1 MKVRRIILICLA
13 ILLLGGCKMN
23 NVKNNPTREEVT
35 QAMLDYVEKKYDK
48 EFECKFMVFRDW
60 GNKGRDLMYTYPKDR
75 TDDRTFI
82 VKRFNKDGKIKFTD
96 GYVGYLMEPKY
107 VEKYEEIVKKYFPD
121 CILRVQFPEE
131 ELYPSF
137 MNENTTYE
145 EFKKYTDHV
154 TGINASLIIPV
165 NSEKEANSQI
175 ELMKKSLSEEFGIG
189 GVAVYGFNP
198 DDYNSTVKEI
208 YNELGLD
215 TVMDRALV
223 ALSDIRVLHRNND
236 VHWGQIDFDYP
247 DEYYKVEEN

>member
-1 MKVRRIILICLA
+1 MKVRKIVLICFV

-48 EFECKFMVFRDW
+48 EFECESMEYKDW
-60 GNKGRDLMYTYPKDR
+60 ANKGRELMYTYPKDR
-75 TDDRTFI
+75 TDDRIFV
-82 VKRFNKDGKIKFTD
+82 VKRFKKDGKIKFTD

-121 CILRVQFPEE
+121 CILRVQFPDQD
-131 ELYPSF
+131 LYPSF

-154 TGINASLIIPV
+154 TGIYASLIIPV
-165 NSEKEANSQI
+165 NNEKEANSQI
-175 ELMKKSLSEEFGIG
+175 ELMRKSLSEEFGVG
-189 GVAVYGFNP
+189 GVAVYGFNH
-198 DDYNSTVKEI
+198 DDYNSTVREI

-215 TVMDRALV
+215 TVMDRALG

-247 DEYYKVEEN
+247 DGYYKVEEN

>member
-1 MKVRRIILICLA
+1 MRASKIVLICLA
-13 ILLLGGCKMN
+13 VLLLGGCKMN

-82 VKRFNKDGKIKFTD
+82 VKRFKKDGKIKFTD
-96 GYVGYLMEPKY
+96 GYVGYLMELTFVDKF
-107 VEKYEEIVKKYFPD
+107 EKIVKKYFPD
-121 CILRVQFPEE
+121 CILRVQFPDED
-131 ELYPSF
+131 LYPSF

-154 TGINASLIIPV
+154 TVINASLIIPV
-165 NSEKEANSQI
+165 NNEKEGNSQI
-175 ELMKKSLSEEFGIG
+175 ELMKKSLSEEFGVG
-189 GVAVYGFNP
+189 GVAIYGFTP

-215 TVMDRALV
+215 EVMESALGE
-223 ALSDIRVLHRNND
+223 LSDIRVLHRHD
-236 VHWGQIDFDYP
+236 VEWGEVDFDYP